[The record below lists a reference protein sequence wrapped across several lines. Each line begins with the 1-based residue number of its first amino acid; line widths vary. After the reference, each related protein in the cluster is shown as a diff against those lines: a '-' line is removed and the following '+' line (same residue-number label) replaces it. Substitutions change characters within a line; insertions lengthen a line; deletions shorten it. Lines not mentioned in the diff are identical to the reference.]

1 MRRGTLEYM
10 MQSAES
16 STTVEDSNTAP
27 SPSPAISLVD
37 KAIAQIS
44 GQQLVS
50 SAEMT
55 DLLLDIRLY
64 LMTESQTADNNR

>member
-1 MRRGTLEYM
+1 MNE
-10 MQSAES
+10 
-16 STTVEDSNTAP
+16 NNK
-27 SPSPAISLVD
+27 AITLVD
-37 KAIAQIS
+37 KAIKDIS

-64 LMTESQTADNNR
+64 LLANQENLACSDSTPSI

>member
-10 MQSAES
+10 MKSAES

-27 SPSPAISLVD
+27 TSPAISLVD

>member
-10 MQSAES
+10 LQSAES

-27 SPSPAISLVD
+27 TSPAISLVD